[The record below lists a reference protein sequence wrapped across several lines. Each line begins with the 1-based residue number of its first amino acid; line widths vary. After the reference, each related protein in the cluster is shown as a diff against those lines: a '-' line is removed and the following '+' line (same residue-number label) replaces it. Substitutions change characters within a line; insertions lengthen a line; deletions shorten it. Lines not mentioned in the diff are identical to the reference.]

1 MDKWEWIWGQN
12 SIEDIDIHLRNTA
25 RNLHKLETVDEAL
38 RFLLESFWDEFVC
51 DYVAIIQKSE
61 DVLSIRTRRGD
72 SQSFE
77 KKFPLSCSSC
87 LECCLS
93 KPHCSMDGIE
103 VWKSCDL
110 LSEFENEGFVTWFT
124 FPIKESESTSFDV
137 CFVGYREAAPLN
149 IQADKSFGE
158 YGKDFAIVIEMIKNK
173 EKEKQKLKAE
183 LEDKNRLEKRMIHY
197 KELVTQALVGDG
209 YFEITKT
216 FSDLIGK
223 TVILFDRF
231 LHPISSFFMGERN
244 EELEEI
250 VRQLNVKAWEIM
262 NIPDREQ
269 WLQYGEDNNL
279 GIWKVVCGSELFGY
293 VGVKASKQEFD
304 LEMRMTLNYALDVYA
319 IQIKKQKLVA
329 DAKEQVKDGF
339 IHQLFLE
346 KIEDKERM
354 IGYANLFNLNLFEPN
369 RIGVLSIECNHREAD
384 LQSIKLKMTWIWERI
399 RTALHLF
406 DRNIIVTQKEER
418 YVLIVPDQKEKD
430 SNLYWKLIHKQIRDV
445 VSPTIQG
452 IEIFLG
458 ISSRTQTIE
467 DFHVCYRQA
476 HQALKIV
483 SNRFSNKRIQNFD
496 NLGSLSILFD
506 LKESF
511 AAKLFIK
518 KYLDP
523 LLNYGNKKG
532 KDLFDTLRVYLAMN
546 GNLKETAEY
555 LFIHRSSLKYRL
567 EKITDLLQLE
577 LDDPEERFNLMLAF
591 KLYDLFEQ
599 RNLHHG

>member
-25 RNLHKLETVDEAL
+25 RHLHKLETVDEAL

-110 LSEFENEGFVTWFT
+110 LREFENEGFVAWFT
-124 FPIKESESTSFDV
+124 FPIKESDSTSFDV
-137 CFVGYREAAPLN
+137 CVVGYREETPLN
-149 IQADKSFGE
+149 LQADKSFWE
-158 YGKDFAIVIEMIKNK
+158 YGKDFAIVMEIVKNK
-173 EKEKQKLKAE
+173 EKEKQKWRTE

-216 FSDLIGK
+216 LSHLIGK

-231 LHPISSFFMGERN
+231 LHPISSFIIGERN

-250 VRQLNVKAWEIM
+250 VSQLNANRWKIVH
-262 NIPDREQ
+262 IPDREQ
-269 WLQYGEDNNL
+269 WLQYGEDNHL

-293 VGVKASKQEFD
+293 IGVKASKQKFD
-304 LEMRMTLNYALDVYA
+304 PEIRMTLNYALDVYA

-346 KIEDKERM
+346 KIEDKNKM
-354 IGYANLFNLNLFEPN
+354 IEYANLFNLNLFQPN
-369 RIGVLSIECNHREAD
+369 RIGVFSIECNQSDED
-384 LQSIKLKMTWIWERI
+384 LQLVKFKMTWIWERI
-399 RTALHLF
+399 RTTLQLF
-406 DRNIIVTQKEER
+406 DRNIITTQKEEG

-430 SNLYWKLIHKQIRDV
+430 SNLYWELIYQQIRDV
-445 VSPTIQG
+445 VSSNMQG
-452 IEIFLG
+452 FDIFLG
-458 ISSRTQTIE
+458 ISSRTKTME

-476 HQALKIV
+476 IQALKIV
-483 SNRFSNKRIQNFD
+483 KNCISNKRIQNFD
-496 NLGSLSILFD
+496 DLGSLSILFD
-506 LKESF
+506 FKESF
-511 AAKLFIK
+511 AVKLFIK

-523 LLNYGNKKG
+523 LLTYGNEKG

-591 KLYDLFEQ
+591 KLYDLFEY
-599 RNLHHG
+599 RNIHHE